1 MKKIVLA
8 IDIMGGDFGPKTT
21 IEGVLIAS
29 KAYPNVKFVLFGDK
43 NKSKDELQKISS
55 LKNYEFIHTTES
67 IRSTDQPVNA
77 LRKLKKS
84 SMRLGINSIKLNEC
98 DGLVSAGNT
107 GALMAISKFVLK
119 TVKAIDRPAIAALMP
134 TMKGQTV
141 ILDLGANVE
150 CSSENLVQFAIMGD
164 IFSRSVLGIKN
175 PKLGLLNV
183 GSEQIKG
190 NTVVK
195 KTFDD
200 LKKMNS
206 KINFFGFVEGNDI
219 NKGIVDVIVTDG
231 FSGNIALKT
240 AEGVAELIFTFLKNA
255 YASSLISKV
264 GYLLSK
270 PAINRFKTR
279 IDPRKYN
286 GAVLLGLNGI
296 VVKSHGGTDAFGFSN
311 AIGVAVSLIENSY
324 VDEIKKKIEGWRYFY
339 EFFWNYSLW

>member
-119 TVKAIDRPAIAALMP
+119 TIKAIDRPAIAALMP

-190 NTVVK
+190 NAVVK

-219 NKGIVDVIVTDG
+219 NKGVVDVIVTDG

-255 YASSLISKV
+255 YASSLISKL

-311 AIGVAVSLIENSY
+311 AIGVAISLIENSY
-324 VDEIKKKIEGWRYFY
+324 IDEIKKKVE
-339 EFFWNYSLW
+339 N

>member
-21 IEGVLIAS
+21 LEGVAIAS
-29 KAYPNVKFVLFGDK
+29 EAYPNVKFILFGDK
-43 NKSKDELQKISS
+43 KKSENELKKVVG
-55 LKNYEFIHTTES
+55 LKNYEFVHTSES

-84 SMRLGINSIKLNEC
+84 SMRLGINSVKLKEC

-119 TVKAIDRPAIAALMP
+119 TIKAIDRPAIAALMP

-164 IFSRSVLGIKN
+164 MFSRSVLGIKR

-324 VDEIKKKIEGWRYFY
+324 IDEIKKKIE
-339 EFFWNYSLW
+339 N

>member
-8 IDIMGGDFGPKTT
+8 IDIMGGDFGPKAT
-21 IEGVLIAS
+21 IEGVSMAS
-29 KAYPNVKFVLFGDK
+29 KAYPNIKFILFGDK
-43 NKSKDELQKISS
+43 NKSKDELQKISN
-55 LKNYEFIHTTES
+55 LKDYEFVHTNES
-67 IRSTDQPVNA
+67 ISSSEQPVNA

-119 TVKAIDRPAIAALMP
+119 TIKAIDRPAIAALMP

-164 IFSRSVLGIKN
+164 MFSKSVLGIKN

-324 VDEIKKKIEGWRYFY
+324 VEEIKKKIENRG
-339 EFFWNYSLW
+339 

>member
-1 MKKIVLA
+1 M
-8 IDIMGGDFGPKTT
+8 
-21 IEGVLIAS
+21 
-29 KAYPNVKFVLFGDK
+29 NLF
-43 NKSKDELQKISS
+43 IP
-55 LKNYEFIHTTES
+55 TES
-67 IRSTDQPVNA
+67 ISSSEQPVNA

-84 SMRLGINSIKLNEC
+84 SMRLGINSVKLNEC

-119 TVKAIDRPAIAALMP
+119 TIKAIDRPAIAALMP

-164 IFSRSVLGIKN
+164 MFSKSVLGIKN

-324 VDEIKKKIEGWRYFY
+324 VDEIKKKIE
-339 EFFWNYSLW
+339 N

>member
-84 SMRLGINSIKLNEC
+84 SMRLGINSVKLNEC

-119 TVKAIDRPAIAALMP
+119 TIKAIDRPAIAALMP

-164 IFSRSVLGIKN
+164 MFSRSVLGIKN

-324 VDEIKKKIEGWRYFY
+324 VEEIKKKIENRG
-339 EFFWNYSLW
+339 

>member
-84 SMRLGINSIKLNEC
+84 SMRLGINSIKLNAC

-324 VDEIKKKIEGWRYFY
+324 VDEIKKKIEG
-339 EFFWNYSLW
+339 

>member
-21 IEGVLIAS
+21 IEGVALAS
-29 KAYPNVKFVLFGDK
+29 EAYPNVKFVLFGDK
-43 NKSKDELQKISS
+43 KKSENELKSIAN
-55 LKNYEFIHTTES
+55 LKNYEFIHTSES

-84 SMRLGINSIKLNEC
+84 SMRLGINSVKLNEC

-119 TVKAIDRPAIAALMP
+119 TIKAIDRPAIAALMP

-164 IFSRSVLGIKN
+164 MFSRSVLGIKN

-219 NKGIVDVIVTDG
+219 NKGVVDVIVTDG

-255 YASSLISKV
+255 YASSLISKL

-324 VDEIKKKIEGWRYFY
+324 IDEIKKKIE
-339 EFFWNYSLW
+339 N

>member
-1 MKKIVLA
+1 M
-8 IDIMGGDFGPKTT
+8 
-21 IEGVLIAS
+21 
-29 KAYPNVKFVLFGDK
+29 
-43 NKSKDELQKISS
+43 
-55 LKNYEFIHTTES
+55 
-67 IRSTDQPVNA
+67 
-77 LRKLKKS
+77 
-84 SMRLGINSIKLNEC
+84 
-98 DGLVSAGNT
+98 
-107 GALMAISKFVLK
+107 
-119 TVKAIDRPAIAALMP
+119 
-134 TMKGQTV
+134 
-141 ILDLGANVE
+141 
-150 CSSENLVQFAIMGD
+150 
-164 IFSRSVLGIKN
+164 
-175 PKLGLLNV
+175 GLLNV

-190 NTVVK
+190 NAVVK

-206 KINFFGFVEGNDI
+206 KISFFGFVEGNDI
-219 NKGIVDVIVTDG
+219 NKGSVDVIVTDG

-286 GAVLLGLNGI
+286 GAVLLGLNCI

-324 VDEIKKKIEGWRYFY
+324 VDEIKKKIENWG
-339 EFFWNYSLW
+339 

>member
-1 MKKIVLA
+1 LKKIVLA
-8 IDIMGGDFGPKTT
+8 IDIMGGDYGPKTT
-21 IEGVLIAS
+21 LEGVAIAS
-29 KAYPNVKFVLFGDK
+29 EAYPNVKFMLFGDK
-43 NKSKDELQKISS
+43 KKSDNELKKIVN
-55 LKNYEFIHTTES
+55 LKNYEFVHTSES

-84 SMRLGINSIKLNEC
+84 SMRLGINSVKLNEC

-119 TVKAIDRPAIAALMP
+119 TIKAIDRPAIAALMP

-164 IFSRSVLGIKN
+164 MFSKSVLGIKR

-200 LKKMNS
+200 LKKMDS

-219 NKGIVDVIVTDG
+219 NKGVVDVIVTDG

-324 VDEIKKKIEGWRYFY
+324 IDEIKKKIE
-339 EFFWNYSLW
+339 N

>member
-1 MKKIVLA
+1 MKNIVLA

-21 IEGVLIAS
+21 IEGVALAS
-29 KAYPNVKFVLFGDK
+29 EAYPDVKFVLFGDK
-43 NKSKDELQKISS
+43 KKSENELKSIAN
-55 LKNYEFIHTTES
+55 LKNYEFIHTSES
-67 IRSTDQPVNA
+67 ISSTDQPVNA
-77 LRKLKKS
+77 LRKLKNS
-84 SMRLGINSIKLNEC
+84 SMRLGINSVKLNEC

-119 TVKAIDRPAIAALMP
+119 TIKAIDRPAIAALMP

-164 IFSRSVLGIKN
+164 MFSRSVLGIKN

-195 KTFDD
+195 KTFND
-200 LKKMNS
+200 LKNMNS

-219 NKGIVDVIVTDG
+219 NKGVVDVIVTDG

-255 YASSLISKV
+255 YASSLISKL

-324 VDEIKKKIEGWRYFY
+324 IDEIKKRIE
-339 EFFWNYSLW
+339 N

>member
-29 KAYPNVKFVLFGDK
+29 KAYPNVRFVLFGDK
-43 NKSKDELQKISS
+43 NKSKNELQKISS

-84 SMRLGINSIKLNEC
+84 SMRLGINSIKLNAC

-324 VDEIKKKIEGWRYFY
+324 VDEIKKKIEG
-339 EFFWNYSLW
+339 

>member
-29 KAYPNVKFVLFGDK
+29 KAYPNVKFILFGDK
-43 NKSKDELQKISS
+43 NKSKDELQKISN
-55 LKNYEFIHTTES
+55 LKNYEFVHTTES
-67 IRSTDQPVNA
+67 IRSSDQPVNA

-84 SMRLGINSIKLNEC
+84 SMRLGINSVKLNEC

-119 TVKAIDRPAIAALMP
+119 TIKAIDRPAIAALMP

-164 IFSRSVLGIKN
+164 MFSRSVLGIKN

-324 VDEIKKKIEGWRYFY
+324 VDEIKKKIE
-339 EFFWNYSLW
+339 N